1 MRLEP
6 PCKVTR
12 ETITFDVREIEPILR
27 GPAMELE
34 PYPPAYVELRDGS
47 KMVIREARRE
57 EAPLMLEYVM
67 KVMQTDHDFYDIV
80 GARIY
85 AEILGWY
92 RHRLKDPYTLVG
104 LIDGEWVGLANGR
117 LMNRDINISLH
128 TMALRRGLRIGA
140 IMYYSKAKY
149 GFEVLGNKEWWAT
162 YESYNGWM
170 RWGVGMAQP
179 SYPWPDVQHEL
190 GGARVYYITKE
201 YWDTTVG
208 QYLQQLTGAEIK
220 RPVPDELW
228 EKNAGTLRLA
238 EDVTV

>member
-12 ETITFDVREIEPILR
+12 EKIEFDVREIEPLLR
-27 GPAMELE
+27 GYSMKLE
-34 PYPPAYVELRDGS
+34 PFPPCYVELKDGS
-47 KMVIREARRE
+47 VMVIREAKLE
-57 EAPLMLEYVM
+57 EAPLMLKYVM
-67 KVMQTDHDFYDIV
+67 QVMQTDHDFYDIV
-80 GARIY
+80 GARVY

-104 LIDGEWVGLANGR
+104 LIDGEWVGFANGR
-117 LMNRDINISLH
+117 LMSKDINISLH

-140 IMYYSKAKY
+140 IMYYAKAQY

-162 YESYNGWM
+162 YESYNGWK

-179 SYPWPDVQHEL
+179 SYPWPEYQHEL

-201 YWDTTVG
+201 YWENVVAG
-208 QYLQQLTGAEIK
+208 YLQDLIGTELK
-220 RPVPDELW
+220 RPVPDDLW
-228 EKNAGTLRLA
+228 EKNAGTLRLP
-238 EDVTV
+238 EEVTV